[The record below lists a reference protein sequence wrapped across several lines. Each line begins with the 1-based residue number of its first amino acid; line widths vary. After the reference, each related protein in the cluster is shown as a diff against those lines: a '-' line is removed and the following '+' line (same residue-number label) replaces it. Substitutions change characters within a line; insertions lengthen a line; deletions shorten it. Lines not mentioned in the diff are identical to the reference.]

1 MLKIKDFT
9 DAAPGK
15 LIQLSGEHIAFV
27 PHPLPPEL
35 AYTGKIPRLIEE
47 ANLALGYLR
56 GSAQTLPNPHMLI
69 RAFQQR
75 EALLS
80 SRIEGTIADPQELL
94 FADVKKQETMTPSVR
109 EVRNYVEALNHG
121 LGLLKKCLCR
131 CASSAT
137 CIKN

>member
-1 MLKIKDFT
+1 MSFI
-9 DAAPGK
+9 
-15 LIQLSGEHIAFV
+15 

-35 AYTGKIPRLIEE
+35 TYTGKIPRLIEE

-80 SRIEGTIADPQELL
+80 SRIEGTVADPQEL
-94 FADVKKQETMTPSVR
+94 PSEDAKSR
-109 EVRNYVEALNHG
+109 IR
-121 LGLLKKCLCR
+121 
-131 CASSAT
+131 
-137 CIKN
+137 